1 MHLWLVNPFDPLP
14 SDQGFR
20 PMRYQMLVAE
30 LLRRGH
36 TVTWLCSDFLH
47 IPKVYRR
54 TDTLP
59 DLPAG
64 LRAVLIHTRPYR
76 KNVSLARL
84 LNHREYVVAVRR
96 WMARN
101 APPDGIIVSYPLP
114 EAALA
119 CLRYGRARGVPVV
132 VDVQDI
138 WPDEFLSLVP
148 RRLRWAARL
157 ALTPMF
163 RQSREV
169 FTLAEHCI
177 AVSQHYLRVVTARR
191 GAPFPYRQVY
201 YLGYEPSVADGDADE
216 GLPDLLARGFTP
228 ETTNFVF
235 VGTLGTSYDIDT
247 LLEAARVIVAD
258 APQVRFFIA
267 GEGPMR
273 DAWESK
279 ARALGLHHVVFPGF
293 LNITQLRALL
303 SRSFAGLVTMRS
315 NLYSIPNKPSEYM
328 AFGLPLISSLKGELQ
343 QVIDSEP
350 LGVSY
355 EAQEVPSLVRALRR
369 LIDDPAFAGLCRQRV
384 RQVFAE
390 RFSARSVYPAY
401 VNDLERICAPRAPVE
416 EVAL

>member
-1 MHLWLVNPFDPLP
+1 MHFWLVNPFDPLP
-14 SDQGFR
+14 SDKGVR

-54 TDTLP
+54 TDTLRE
-59 DLPAG
+59 LPRG

-84 LNHREYVVAVRR
+84 LNHHEYVVAVRQ

-114 EAALA
+114 DAALG
-119 CLRYGRARGVPVV
+119 CLRYGRAHGVPVV
-132 VDVQDI
+132 VDVQDV

-157 ALTPMF
+157 ALAPMF

-169 FTLAEHCI
+169 FTLAENCV
-177 AVSQHYLRVVTARR
+177 AVSQHYLRVVTERR
-191 GAPFPYRQVY
+191 GAPFPYGQVY
-201 YLGYEPSVADGDADE
+201 YLGYEPSVADGNDDE

-228 ETTNFVF
+228 ETTNIVF
-235 VGTLGTSYDIDT
+235 VGTLGATYDIDT
-247 LLEAARVIVAD
+247 LIEAARVIASE
-258 APQVRFFIA
+258 APRVRFFLA

-273 DAWESK
+273 ETWEAK
-279 ARALGLHHVVFPGF
+279 ARTLGLQNVTFLGF
-293 LNITQLRALL
+293 LNVTRLRALL
-303 SRSFAGLVTMRS
+303 AHSFAGLVTMRG
-315 NLYSIPNKPSEYM
+315 NLHSIPNKPNEYM
-328 AFGLPLISSLKGELQ
+328 AFGLPLISSLRGELQ
-343 QVIDSEP
+343 RLIDSEP

-355 EAQEVPSLVRALRR
+355 AAQEVPSLVRALRR
-369 LIDDPAFAGLCRQRV
+369 LIDDPDFAALCRQRV

-390 RFSARSVYPAY
+390 RFSARSIYPAY
-401 VNDLERICAPRAPVE
+401 VNDLERICASRARVE